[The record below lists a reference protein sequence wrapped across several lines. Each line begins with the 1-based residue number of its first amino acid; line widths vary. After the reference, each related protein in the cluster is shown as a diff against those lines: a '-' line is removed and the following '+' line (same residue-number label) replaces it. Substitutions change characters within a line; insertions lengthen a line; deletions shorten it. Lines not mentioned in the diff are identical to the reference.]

1 MSVNRRTFLRVIHAL
16 RLVLLTVGVRG
27 STTAPMDTSI
37 LYRTV
42 GASIRHRRRELDL
55 TQAKLANRLGIS
67 RGTLANIETGRQ
79 NLLLHQLYRFAAA
92 LDMNV
97 HDLLPLPVEM
107 NIGELLP
114 LAATDNVTDL
124 KELPMPKGLT
134 SEQQAQVARV
144 FSTAVARRTKRD
156 ED

>member
-1 MSVNRRTFLRVIHAL
+1 MCDTRIATHIVDASCAWLYNGA
-16 RLVLLTVGVRG
+16 
-27 STTAPMDTSI
+27 MDTSI

-42 GASIRHRRRELDL
+42 GASIRRRRRELDL

-67 RGTLANIETGRQ
+67 RGALANIETGRQ

-97 HDLLPLPVEM
+97 HDLLPLPTEM
-107 NIGELLP
+107 NVGELLP
-114 LAATDNVTDL
+114 LAEKSDVAES

-134 SEQQAQVARV
+134 PEQKVQVARV
-144 FSTAVARRTKRD
+144 LSTAVARRTRR
-156 ED
+156 EEE

>member
-1 MSVNRRTFLRVIHAL
+1 
-16 RLVLLTVGVRG
+16 
-27 STTAPMDTSI
+27 MDMSI
-37 LYRTV
+37 LYRAV
-42 GASIRHRRRELDL
+42 GASIRRRRRELDL

-97 HDLLPLPVEM
+97 HELLPLPTEM
-107 NIGELLP
+107 NVGELLP
-114 LAATDNVTDL
+114 LAATDDVTES

-134 SEQQAQVARV
+134 PEQKAQVARV
-144 FSTAVARRTKRD
+144 LSTAVTRRTRRE